1 MLTMQVA
8 CHASTRGLGPAA
20 NATFLIPDFRGP
32 GRQPLGQGCLQCG
45 QYKQIKIHTEF
56 GQFGM
61 ETKT

>member
-32 GRQPLGQGCLQCG
+32 GRQPLKAGVLAMRAVQ
-45 QYKQIKIHTEF
+45 TD
-56 GQFGM
+56 
-61 ETKT
+61 